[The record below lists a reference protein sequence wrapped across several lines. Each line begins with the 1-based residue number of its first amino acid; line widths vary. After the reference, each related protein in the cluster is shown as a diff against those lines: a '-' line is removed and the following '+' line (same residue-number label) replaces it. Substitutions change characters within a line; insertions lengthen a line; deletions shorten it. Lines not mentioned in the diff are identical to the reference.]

1 MSNQRPIGVGNLTE
15 LTQDIFD
22 ESTTDNN
29 VGFKSLGL
37 TSKNLINFHTNIF
50 IVFNRS
56 SV

>member
-1 MSNQRPIGVGNLTE
+1 MTNQRPIGVGNLTD

-37 TSKNLINFHTNIF
+37 TSTKIELIF
-50 IVFNRS
+50 IQTFLLY
-56 SV
+56 